1 MTRTPKPTKTLKPTR
16 TPKPSATLTPTV
28 TPVPIAVL
36 KTWPV
41 GAWVELDATVIVPP
55 GVLGARVLVVQ
66 DATGSIPVY
75 LGRGA
80 WPPGVIPGNGFH
92 ALGLSRLRGGV
103 LEFYVR
109 LLPQASFSPPGAVP
123 APVPITTGGAAQ
135 HPYEVVTVTGRVTRL
150 ESSAL
155 WIDDGS
161 GVVRIPFGAAN
172 GLKRPQVS
180 RGETITLTGL
190 VIVQSATTTRS
201 AGWQIQP
208 RGPADVGTLA
218 ILRPTR
224 TPKP

>member
-1 MTRTPKPTKTLKPTR
+1 MTRTLKPTK
-16 TPKPSATLTPTV
+16 TPKPSATPTATV

-41 GAWVELDATVIVPP
+41 GAWVELDAVVIVPP
-55 GVLGARVLVVQ
+55 GPLGARVLVVQ

-80 WPPGVIPGNGFH
+80 WPSGLVPGNGFH
-92 ALGLSRLRGGV
+92 ALGQSRLRGDA

-109 LLPQASFSPPGAVP
+109 LLPQARFSPPGAVP
-123 APVPITTGGAAQ
+123 APLVIATGAASQ
-135 HPYEVVTVTGRVTRL
+135 HAYEVVTVTGRVTRL
-150 ESSAL
+150 ESSAF

-161 GVVRIPFGAAN
+161 GAVRIPFGAAN
-172 GLKRPQVS
+172 GLKRPKVS
-180 RGETITLTGL
+180 RGETVTITGL
-190 VIVQSATTTRS
+190 VIVQSQTTTRP

-208 RGPADVGTLA
+208 RGPADVGALA
-218 ILRPTR
+218 VLRPTS

>member
-1 MTRTPKPTKTLKPTR
+1 M
-16 TPKPSATLTPTV
+16 
-28 TPVPIAVL
+28 PIAVL

-55 GVLGARVLVVQ
+55 GPLGVRVIVVQ

-80 WPPGVIPGNGFH
+80 WPQGVIAGNGFH
-92 ALGLSRLRGGV
+92 ALGLTRLRGGV

-109 LLPQASFSPPGAVP
+109 LLPQASFSPPIAPPPPLTIATGA
-123 APVPITTGGAAQ
+123 AAQ

-150 ESSAL
+150 ESSAF

-161 GVVRIPFGAAN
+161 GAVRIPFGAAN
-172 GLKRPQVS
+172 GLKRPAVR
-180 RGETITLTGL
+180 RGQTVTITGL
-190 VIVQSATTTRS
+190 VIAQSQTSTRP
-201 AGWQIQP
+201 AGWQVQP
-208 RGPADVGTLA
+208 RGPADVGDLA
-218 ILRPTR
+218 VLRPTA